1 MATNSHGLAGGRL
14 RHDIAKLIGL
24 VAQRL
29 FHGLDCNRHVLKVQ
43 RAGFLARRRADTTG
57 DSGNCWSGAGS
68 DRLIPVVVIDEIV
81 PVRDLVVH
89 RAARRPVA
97 VWNAAIHAARRLL
110 LHSPSVIGM
119 VNSRKWRIRSDAGWY
134 FATCRSISR
143 KPVTLPILFSSRCAR
158 LAMPCAIPG
167 AQALRFNDGSYSAA
181 TPICMRS
188 ISSRARRYSTGMTFT
203 NFGR

>member
-1 MATNSHGLAGGRL
+1 MARTRKLLRRRKASRAGADDGNQLAGLAGGRL

-57 DSGNCWSGAGS
+57 EFREIVGQVQVP

-110 LHSPSVIGM
+110 LHLA
-119 VNSRKWRIRSDAGWY
+119 IRHRDGEFAEVADTIRRRLVLRHLPVDFKKTSYLTHIILLSLCEARDAV
-134 FATCRSISR
+134 RH
-143 KPVTLPILFSSRCAR
+143 P
-158 LAMPCAIPG
+158 
-167 AQALRFNDGSYSAA
+167 
-181 TPICMRS
+181 
-188 ISSRARRYSTGMTFT
+188 RRTSTAF
-203 NFGR
+203 